1 MVTQLK
7 IPKADFFG
15 FSNGGT
21 TCLLIAIRH
30 PQLVVKLVLAST
42 IFTRDGMKPGFF
54 EGMKKASLENMP
66 KALQDAYLKANPDPK
81 GLHAMFDRDEEVLY
95 HREIAKVYKED
106 GTLTDAWIY
115 WYNGD
120 VNGRSRIVSGD
131 ALEFVSSKKKLIQ

>member
-1 MVTQLK
+1 MFGTHHFCIAVNHQYRGRDPFYVF
-7 IPKADFFG
+7 IPD
-15 FSNGGT
+15 
-21 TCLLIAIRH
+21 
-30 PQLVVKLVLAST
+30 V
-42 IFTRDGMKPGFF
+42 
-54 EGMKKASLENMP
+54 
-66 KALQDAYLKANPDPK
+66 
-81 GLHAMFDRDEEVLY
+81 DEEVLY